1 MIKLMMQDTRNEP
14 YKILNSQ
21 IHKLGKHCQKISF
34 PGATGLSFYEVI
46 SLYFKGLSK
55 GSLNIRATSIAFHF
69 MLALGPAVIFLLGL
83 IPYLPFENFQIS
95 LMDILVNVIPE
106 NSYLM
111 LESLIEEIFNKHH
124 GLQIFGFL
132 VTLFFI
138 QKGLNGIIEAFNATY
153 HMVGSRTWFER
164 RIVSVILFVIL
175 FILVTLAAILLFFS
189 NMGIH
194 HLFETGVIKEQVT
207 VSLLITGKWIV
218 VLALTFMA
226 ISFLY
231 YLAPARKT
239 KWRLFTPGS
248 VFATLLSII
257 TSLIVS
263 YFINHFAPFN
273 RFYGSIGTLI
283 AVMLWMN
290 FNAIALLAGFE
301 LNASINNARFNK
313 LEPSV
318 I

>member
-1 MIKLMMQDTRNEP
+1 MNSDQTTYT
-14 YKILNSQ
+14 YKFFNAQ
-21 IHKLGKHCQKISF
+21 IHKLGDRCRKVKF
-34 PGATGLSFYEVI
+34 PGSRGLSLHEVI
-46 SLYFKGLSK
+46 TLFVKGLMK

-69 MLALGPAVIFLLGL
+69 LLALGPAIIFLLGL
-83 IPYLPFENFQIS
+83 IPYMPIRNFQAG
-95 LMDILVNVIPE
+95 LMDILVDVIPE
-106 NSYLM
+106 NSYIL
-111 LESLIEEIFNKHH
+111 LETVLEEIFQKHH

-153 HMVGSRTWFER
+153 HTVESRPWIER
-164 RIVSVILFVIL
+164 RLISVGLFIIL

-189 NMGIH
+189 NMGIRY
-194 HLFETGVIKEQVT
+194 LYAEGIIKAYAT
-207 VSLLITGKWIV
+207 FALLLIGKWII
-218 VLALTFMA
+218 VLALTFLA

-231 YLAPARKT
+231 YWAPSRKT

-248 VFATLLSII
+248 IFATLLSIL
-257 TSLIVS
+257 TSLAFS
-263 YFINHFAPFN
+263 YFANHFAPFN

-301 LNASINNARFNK
+301 MNASIRNARLKK
-313 LEPSV
+313 LEPTV

>member
-1 MIKLMMQDTRNEP
+1 MSTDHTIYTYKLF
-14 YKILNSQ
+14 NSQ
-21 IHKLGKHCQKISF
+21 IHKLGDHCRKVKF
-34 PGATGLSFYEVI
+34 PGSQGLSLYEVV
-46 SLYFKGLSK
+46 SLYIKGLSK

-83 IPYLPFENFQIS
+83 IPYLPFRNFQVS
-95 LMDILVNVIPE
+95 LMDVLVDVIPE
-106 NSYLM
+106 NSYVV
-111 LESLIEEIFNKHH
+111 LESLLQEIFEKHH

-153 HMVGSRTWFER
+153 HTLGSRPWIER
-164 RIVSVILFVIL
+164 RLISVGLFFIL
-175 FILVTLAAILLFFS
+175 FILVTLAVILLFFS
-189 NMGIH
+189 NMGIR
-194 HLFETGVIKEQVT
+194 HLYVEGVIKAPVT
-207 VSLLITGKWIV
+207 YTLLLAGKWVI

-231 YLAPARKT
+231 FLAPARKT

-248 VFATLLSII
+248 IFATLLSIA
-257 TSLIVS
+257 TSLAFS
-263 YFINHFAPFN
+263 YFVNHFAPFN
-273 RFYGSIGTLI
+273 RFFGSIGTLI

-301 LNASINNARFNK
+301 LNASIKNARFRK
-313 LEPSV
+313 LEPTV

>member
-1 MIKLMMQDTRNEP
+1 MDFSQHIKN
-14 YKILNSQ
+14 KWLNAALKR
-21 IHKLGKHCQKISF
+21 IAERCTTIRF
-34 PGATGLSFYEVI
+34 PGASGLSIYEVA
-46 SLYFKGLSK
+46 SLYVKGISK

-83 IPYLPFENFQIS
+83 IPYIPLDNFKV
-95 LMDILVNVIPE
+95 DLVDVLDNMIPE
-106 NSYLM
+106 NSYIM
-111 LESLIEEIFNKHH
+111 LEGLLHEIFNKHH

-138 QKGLNGIIEAFNATY
+138 QKGLNGIIESFNATY
-153 HMVGSRTWFER
+153 HTVGTRSWIER
-164 RIVSVILFVIL
+164 RKVSLVLFFIF
-175 FILVTLAAILLFFS
+175 FILVTCSALLLFFS
-189 NMGIH
+189 NMGIKY
-194 HLFETGVIKEQVT
+194 LQATGVIKVQAT
-207 VSLLITGKWIV
+207 VFFLLTGKWIV
-218 VLALTFMA
+218 VWTLTFMA

-239 KWRLFTPGS
+239 QWKLFTPGS

-257 TSLIVS
+257 TSMVFS
-263 YFINHFAPFN
+263 YFVNHFAPFD

-283 AVMLWMN
+283 AIMLWMN

-301 LNASINNARFNK
+301 LNASIRNALYNK

>member
-1 MIKLMMQDTRNEP
+1 MNLSQ
-14 YKILNSQ
+14 YKNNRFLNSIYNGTVQ
-21 IHKLGKHCQKISF
+21 RCSKIRF
-34 PGATGLSFYEVI
+34 PGARGLSVYEVTSI
-46 SLYFKGLSK
+46 YFKGLSK

-83 IPYLPFENFQIS
+83 IPYIPLENFKI
-95 LMDILVNVIPE
+95 DLVDVLDHVIPE
-106 NSYLM
+106 NSYIV
-111 LESLIEEIFNKHH
+111 LESLLNEIFSKHH

-138 QKGLNGIIEAFNATY
+138 QKGLNGIIESFNATY
-153 HMVGSRTWFER
+153 HTVGSRSWIER
-164 RIVSVILFVIL
+164 RLISVGLFFIF
-175 FILVTLAAILLFFS
+175 FILVICSAILLFIS
-189 NMGIH
+189 NMGIRY
-194 HLFETGVIKEQVT
+194 LQETGVIKVQAT
-207 VSLLITGKWIV
+207 VFFLLAGKWIIV
-218 VLALTFMA
+218 FALTFMA

-239 KWRLFTPGS
+239 QWKLFTPGS
-248 VFATLLSII
+248 VLATLLSIV
-257 TSLIVS
+257 TSMLFS
-263 YFINHFAPFN
+263 YFVNHFAPFD

-290 FNAIALLAGFE
+290 FNSIALLAGYE
-301 LNASINNARFNK
+301 LNASIRNALFNK

>member
-1 MIKLMMQDTRNEP
+1 MDFSKYIKNRSLNTAYIRIVQRCS
-14 YKILNSQ
+14 KIR
-21 IHKLGKHCQKISF
+21 F
-34 PGATGLSFYEVI
+34 PGASGLSVYEVTSI
-46 SLYFKGLSK
+46 YFRGLSK

-83 IPYLPFENFQIS
+83 IPYIPLENFHI
-95 LMDILVNVIPE
+95 DLVDVLDHVIPE
-106 NSYLM
+106 NSYIV
-111 LESLIEEIFNKHH
+111 LESLLEEIFSKHR

-138 QKGLNGIIEAFNATY
+138 QKGLNGIIESFNATY
-153 HMVGSRTWFER
+153 HTVGSRSWIER
-164 RIVSVILFVIL
+164 RLISVFLFFIF
-175 FILVTLAAILLFFS
+175 FILVTFSAILLFIS
-189 NMGIH
+189 NMGIKY
-194 HLFETGVIKEQVT
+194 LQDTGVIKAQAT
-207 VSLLITGKWIV
+207 VFFLLTGKWIIV
-218 VLALTFMA
+218 FALTFMA

-239 KWRLFTPGS
+239 HWKLFTPGS
-248 VFATLLSII
+248 VLATLLSII
-257 TSLIVS
+257 TSMLFS
-263 YFINHFAPFN
+263 YFVNHFAPFD

-290 FNAIALLAGFE
+290 FNAIALLAGYE
-301 LNASINNARFNK
+301 LNASIRNALFNK

>member
-1 MIKLMMQDTRNEP
+1 MSLERPIYT
-14 YKILNSQ
+14 YKFFNKQ
-21 IHKLGKHCQKISF
+21 IHSLGERCRKVSF
-34 PGATGLSFYEVI
+34 PGSKGLSLYEVI
-46 SLYFKGLSK
+46 SLFFQGLLK

-69 MLALGPAVIFLLGL
+69 MLALGPAVIFILGL
-83 IPYLPFENFQIS
+83 IPYLPFWSVQID
-95 LMDILVNVIPE
+95 LMDVLIDMIPE

-111 LESLIEEIFNKHH
+111 LESLLQEIFDKHH

-138 QKGLNGIIEAFNATY
+138 QKGLNGIIEAFNATF
-153 HMVGSRTWFER
+153 HTVGTRPWVER
-164 RIVSVILFVIL
+164 RLVSVGLFVIFFL
-175 FILVTLAAILLFFS
+175 LVTLAITLLFFS
-189 NMGIH
+189 NMAIR
-194 HLFETGVIKEQVT
+194 HLYEEGMIKAHAT
-207 VSLLITGKWIV
+207 FTLILIGKWTI
-218 VLALTFMA
+218 VLAITFMA

-248 VFATLLSII
+248 IFATLLSIL
-257 TSLIVS
+257 TSLAFS
-263 YFINHFAPFN
+263 YFVNHFAPFN

-290 FNAIALLAGFE
+290 FNALALLSGFE
-301 LNASINNARFNK
+301 LNASIRNARFKK

>member
-1 MIKLMMQDTRNEP
+1 MNLSPYMKNIWLNATLNRLIKKGTTIR
-14 YKILNSQ
+14 
-21 IHKLGKHCQKISF
+21 F
-34 PGATGLSFYEVI
+34 PGASGLSIYEVSSI
-46 SLYFKGLSK
+46 FIKGLSK

-83 IPYLPFENFQIS
+83 IPYIPLDNFKV
-95 LMDILVNVIPE
+95 DLVDVLDNVIPE
-106 NSYLM
+106 NSYIV
-111 LESLIEEIFNKHH
+111 LESLLNEIFSKHH

-138 QKGLNGIIEAFNATY
+138 QKGLNGIIESFNATY
-153 HMVGSRTWFER
+153 HTVGSRTWIQR
-164 RIVSVILFVIL
+164 RLVSVVLFFIF
-175 FILVTLAAILLFFS
+175 FILVTCSTLLLFFS
-189 NMGIH
+189 NMGIKY
-194 HLFETGVIKEQVT
+194 LQATGVIKIHAT
-207 VSLLITGKWIV
+207 VFFLLTGKWIV
-218 VLALTFMA
+218 VFALTFMA

-231 YLAPARKT
+231 YLAPAPKT
-239 KWRLFTPGS
+239 QWKLFTPGS

-257 TSLIVS
+257 TSMVFS
-263 YFINHFAPFN
+263 YFVNHFAPFN

-301 LNASINNARFNK
+301 LNASIRNALYNK

>member
-1 MIKLMMQDTRNEP
+1 
-14 YKILNSQ
+14 
-21 IHKLGKHCQKISF
+21 
-34 PGATGLSFYEVI
+34 
-46 SLYFKGLSK
+46 
-55 GSLNIRATSIAFHF
+55 

-83 IPYLPFENFQIS
+83 IPYMPFRNFQVG
-95 LMDILVNVIPE
+95 LMDVLKDMIPE

-111 LESLIEEIFNKHH
+111 LESLLREIFNKHH

-132 VTLFFI
+132 VTLFFV

-153 HMVGSRTWFER
+153 HTVGSRTWIER
-164 RIVSVILFVIL
+164 QMVSIVLCAIF
-175 FILVTLAAILLFFS
+175 FMLVTLSATLMFFS
-189 NMGIH
+189 NMGIK
-194 HLFETGVIKEQVT
+194 HLYLTGVIKAPAT
-207 VSLLITGKWIV
+207 VSLILFGKWII
-218 VLALTFMA
+218 VLALTFMS

-248 VFATLLSII
+248 VFATLLSIL
-257 TSLIVS
+257 TSMAVS

-301 LNASINNARFNK
+301 LNASIKNARFNK

>member
-1 MIKLMMQDTRNEP
+1 MSSDHPIYTNKYLNKL
-14 YKILNSQ
+14 IG
-21 IHKLGKHCQKISF
+21 KLTGRFKKISF
-34 PGATGLSFYEVI
+34 PGAKGLSFYEVFN
-46 SLYFKGLSK
+46 LYAKGLSK

-69 MLALGPAVIFLLGL
+69 LLALGPAVIFLLGL
-83 IPYLPFENFQIS
+83 IPYMPFHNFQVS
-95 LMDILVNVIPE
+95 LMDVLENIIPE
-106 NSYLM
+106 NSYIV
-111 LESLIEEIFNKHH
+111 LESLLQEIFNKHY

-153 HMVGSRTWFER
+153 HTVGTRSWIER
-164 RIVSVILFVIL
+164 RLVSVVLFVIF
-175 FILVTLAAILLFFS
+175 FILVTLAAMLLFFS
-189 NMGIH
+189 NMGIK
-194 HLFETGVIKEQVT
+194 HLHETGVIKAQAT
-207 VSLLITGKWIV
+207 VALLLAGKWVIV
-218 VLALTFMA
+218 FALTFMA

-231 YLAPARKT
+231 YLAPARRT

-248 VFATLLSII
+248 AFATLLSII
-257 TSLIVS
+257 TSFVVS

-290 FNAIALLAGFE
+290 FNAMALLAGFE
-301 LNASINNARFNK
+301 LNASIRNARFNK

>member
-1 MIKLMMQDTRNEP
+1 MNFSPYIKNIR
-14 YKILNSQ
+14 LNAALNRLRERCTT
-21 IHKLGKHCQKISF
+21 IRF
-34 PGATGLSFYEVI
+34 PGACGLSVYEVSSI
-46 SLYFKGLSK
+46 FIKGLSK

-83 IPYLPFENFQIS
+83 IPYIPLDNFKV
-95 LMDILVNVIPE
+95 DLVDVLENVIPE
-106 NSYLM
+106 NSYIM
-111 LESLIEEIFNKHH
+111 LESLLTEIFSKHH

-138 QKGLNGIIEAFNATY
+138 QKGLNGIIESFNATY
-153 HMVGSRTWFER
+153 HTVGSRTWIER
-164 RIVSVILFVIL
+164 RLVSVGLFFIF
-175 FILVTLAAILLFFS
+175 FILVTCSALLLFFS
-189 NMGIH
+189 NMGIKY
-194 HLFETGVIKEQVT
+194 LQTTGVIKIQAT
-207 VSLLITGKWIV
+207 VFFLITGKWIV
-218 VLALTFMA
+218 VCALTFMA

-239 KWRLFTPGS
+239 QWKLFTPGS
-248 VFATLLSII
+248 VVATILSII
-257 TSLIVS
+257 TSMVFS
-263 YFINHFAPFN
+263 YFVNHFAPFD

-301 LNASINNARFNK
+301 LNASIRNALYLK